1 MNNIRAQ
8 KNLMVLW
15 MWTTGKL
22 NTKTKGD
29 TMFFNMLKTA
39 VLLILLSGLLLLIG
53 GLIGG
58 IAGMQIALFLSLLMN
73 GIAFFFSDKI
83 VLSLYKAQP
92 LDKNTYQW
100 IYEIVEELSH
110 KMDLPMPKL
119 WLVTTPMANAF
130 ATGRNPKHGSIAVT
144 TGILTILDAEE
155 LRGVLAHEL
164 AHIKNRDT
172 LITTIAATI
181 ASAVGYLAYMLR
193 HAALWGS
200 MSNDRRKENPFVL
213 ILVSILMPFA
223 ATLVQLAIS
232 RSREYAADDTGA
244 RCSHSPLALASALQ
258 KLENNVKYA
267 HMNAENMQQ
276 TSTASLFIVHP
287 FTAHSL
293 SSLFATHPPMSKR
306 IARLHQLSKKMFS

>member
-1 MNNIRAQ
+1 
-8 KNLMVLW
+8 
-15 MWTTGKL
+15 
-22 NTKTKGD
+22 
-29 TMFFNMLKTA
+29 MFFNMLKTA
-39 VLLILLSGLLLLIG
+39 VLLIILSGLLLLVG

-58 IAGMQIALFLSLLMN
+58 VSGIQIALFLSVIMN
-73 GIAFFFSDKI
+73 FITFFFSDRI
-83 VLSLYKAQP
+83 VLALYKAQP
-92 LDKNTYQW
+92 LDKTHYQW
-100 IYEIVEELSH
+100 IYEIIEELSH
-110 KMDLPMPKL
+110 KMQLPMPKL

-130 ATGRNPKHGSIAVT
+130 ATGRSPKHASIAVT
-144 TGILTILDAEE
+144 TGILSLLDAEE

-172 LITTIAATI
+172 LITTIAATV
-181 ASAVGYLAYMLR
+181 ASAIGYLAYMLR
-193 HAALWGS
+193 HMALWGS
-200 MSNDRRKENPFVL
+200 VSSDRRKENPFAL

-267 HMNAENMQQ
+267 HMNADDMQQ

-293 SSLFATHPPMSKR
+293 SSLFATHPPISKR
-306 IARLHQLSKKMFS
+306 IARLQQLSKKMFS